1 VIFYSDF
8 CFTSFFVIGFL
19 GGVFLVGGGG
29 ELWFALFLGPGLIFS
44 HLLFFIDSNTSIMS

>member
-1 VIFYSDF
+1 MVFYSDF

-19 GGVFLVGGGG
+19 GVVFLVGGGG

-44 HLLFFIDSNTSIMS
+44 HLPFFNNSNTSIIS